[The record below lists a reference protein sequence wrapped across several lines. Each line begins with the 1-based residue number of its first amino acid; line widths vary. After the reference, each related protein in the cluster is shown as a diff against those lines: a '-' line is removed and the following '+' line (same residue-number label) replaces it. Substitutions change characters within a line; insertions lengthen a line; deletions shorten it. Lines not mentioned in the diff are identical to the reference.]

1 MSSNLLQSVEN
12 SVAANANVPA
22 LESGDTVR
30 VFFRIIEGNR
40 ERIQRFDGVVMR
52 IRRGGPNASF
62 TVRRIGADGVGVERT
77 FPMRSPRIDRVEI
90 VRHAHVR
97 RKNLYYLRERRG
109 KAARLKERRVDVV
122 KPTKAAAAPA
132 PAPATPVAAA
142 PTTPTPATAAAPTA
156 AVEPGTTTD
165 TEAGATGA

>member
-12 SVAANANVPA
+12 SVAANTNVPT

-109 KAARLKERRVDVV
+109 KAARLKERRVDT
-122 KPTKAAAAPA
+122 KPTKAAAASAATPPPA
-132 PAPATPVAAA
+132 PVAAA
-142 PTTPTPATAAAPTA
+142 PAVTPTVPPP
-156 AVEPGTTTD
+156 AVEPGTATD
-165 TEAGATGA
+165 TGTDTPEA

>member
-12 SVAANANVPA
+12 SVAVNTNVPT

-90 VRHAHVR
+90 VRHAYVR

-122 KPTKAAAAPA
+122 KPAKAAAAPA
-132 PAPATPVAAA
+132 PAATPPAVAA
-142 PTTPTPATAAAPTA
+142 PAVGP
-156 AVEPGTTTD
+156 ETTTATTETGA
-165 TEAGATGA
+165 TEA

>member
-12 SVAANANVPA
+12 SVAVNANVPA

-77 FPMRSPRIDRVEI
+77 FPMRSPRIDRIEI
-90 VRHAHVR
+90 VRHAYVR
-97 RKNLYYLRERRG
+97 RKNLYYLRQRRG
-109 KAARLKERRVDVV
+109 KAARLRERRVDVV
-122 KPTKAAAAPA
+122 KPPKVAAAASA
-132 PAPATPVAAA
+132 PAPVAAA
-142 PTTPTPATAAAPTA
+142 PAVTPEVQAPA
-156 AVEPGTTTD
+156 VQPGTTATD
-165 TEAGATGA
+165 NEADKTEA